1 VIRRGHQPSGPQTNL
16 ALSNRLNY
24 LKVDYAG
31 QYRQEL
37 ALLGG
42 AVNPRTWFIKSR
54 VTPLSCAKWRG
65 TRCESPV
72 PFENFEGN
80 TKYRRQPPHSPYPPR
95 RLPSR
100 SRGKAVRASDR
111 PIDHA
116 ARRRCDRSGCA
127 RSRGP
132 TFLPPFIEQ
141 RCQRL
146 RPLDCGLLC
155 LAAIGPQ
162 PAMAEYECCRSGRA
176 GHPGAGAV
184 TGTRRINLP
193 RTPLY

>member
-54 VTPLSCAKWRG
+54 MTPVSCAKWRG

-72 PFENFEGN
+72 PFEISKETPN
-80 TKYRRQPPHSPYPPR
+80 TAVSRRTALTR
-95 RLPSR
+95 RDGS
-100 SRGKAVRASDR
+100 
-111 PIDHA
+111 
-116 ARRRCDRSGCA
+116 
-127 RSRGP
+127 
-132 TFLPPFIEQ
+132 
-141 RCQRL
+141 
-146 RPLDCGLLC
+146 
-155 LAAIGPQ
+155 
-162 PAMAEYECCRSGRA
+162 RA
-176 GHPGAGAV
+176 GAAQGGARVGQAD
-184 TGTRRINLP
+184 
-193 RTPLY
+193 